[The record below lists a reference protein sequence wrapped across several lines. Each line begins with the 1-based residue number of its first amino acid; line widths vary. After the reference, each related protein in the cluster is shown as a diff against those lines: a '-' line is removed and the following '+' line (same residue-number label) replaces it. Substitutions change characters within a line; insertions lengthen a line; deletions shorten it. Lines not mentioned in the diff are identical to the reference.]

1 MSMHIATRVKQRII
15 VDSLGSAKRIVKPDL
30 PVLLEDATLQFQD
43 QLYAL
48 RVFAWLRWPDGVK
61 CIHCGSSDP
70 GFLSTRNIWKCRS
83 AVCRKQ
89 FSARR
94 DTLLEDSPIYVG
106 DWLTVL
112 WLLANQRGGITSYDL
127 KERLGVTQKTGWLML
142 KRIRLALQYLHEA
155 GSPIPKRARTEADRF
170 ARFTSYILQVT
181 TCQLSQEEADVEAG
195 KPLSNPYARRGPDRA
210 TIRQLQDSVL
220 DLA

>member
-1 MSMHIATRVKQRII
+1 MHIATRVKQRIT
-15 VDSLGSAKRIVKPDL
+15 VDGFDSAKRSVKPVL
-30 PVLLEDATLQFQD
+30 PLLSEDATLQFQD

-48 RVFAWLRWPDGVK
+48 RVFASLRWPDGVK

-70 GFLSTRNIWKCRS
+70 GFLSTRHIWKCRS

-112 WLLANQRGGITSYDL
+112 WLLANHRGGVTSYDL

-142 KRIRLALQYLHEA
+142 KRIRLALQYLHET
-155 GSPIPKRARTEADRF
+155 GHPMPKRARTESDRF
-170 ARFTSYILQVT
+170 VRLTSYILQVST
-181 TCQLSQEEADVEAG
+181 SQLCQEEADVESG
-195 KPLSNPYARRGPDRA
+195 KPLSNPYARRGSDR
-210 TIRQLQDSVL
+210 TTVRHHQDVVL
-220 DLA
+220 DMA